1 MEQLL
6 VPYRSLADL
15 PGKRFLVLAPHPD
28 DEVFGCGGTLAR
40 LCERGAFVK
49 VIVCTDGAA
58 RSNDRAATIKTRQ
71 QESQQAA
78 AVLGL
83 PAPSFLGYEDRGLLY
98 GEDLVSRI
106 AELVNQYQVDAL
118 VAPSALEVHPDHY
131 ALALAAAESVR
142 RCPIVTVLYAYEVG
156 AAIRPDIL
164 VDITPVL
171 DKKALAMKCF
181 VSELNYQAYDS
192 HIAGLNRY
200 RSYTLNQ
207 GETAAEAFKQ
217 FSREELCIN
226 FQCIL
231 SDELRD
237 RREAGLAVLPPG
249 DPKRS
254 KVSVLIRSMDR
265 DSLYRALD
273 AVALQTWPNIE
284 IVVVAARSVHR
295 PLPSTWRGRE
305 LSFLVDGENKSR
317 SVAANVALK
326 AAKGEYLLF
335 LDDDDVI
342 YPSHIS
348 GLMSAIQYQSR
359 FQAVYSS
366 CEAIDFSAHRI
377 GSFGEPFQSARLYLE
392 NFMPI
397 HSVLFSKALVENI
410 GFDETLAVYEDW
422 DFWIQLSRR
431 TDFLHVPQMS
441 ALYQAGGDSGVG
453 LSPDPEL
460 QKKAK
465 EALYRK
471 WDSLTNGERT
481 LSAIAAY
488 LQSLQREL
496 NSKNIEIANL
506 QRQTADL
513 KNLATHLESRLSRTL
528 TGRLKKA
535 IPRPLQ
541 SQMRVVVNDI
551 RRFSLRGIVSATF
564 KLCRILVNQG
574 PQATYVALRRK
585 VIGQLRYRDWIRA
598 FDAMTPEDQNLIAE
612 KVTAWV
618 DPPKISILMPVFNTS
633 AEFLRRAIESVIEQS
648 YPHWELCIADDAST
662 DPNVKTLLDSFAAL
676 DTRIKVTYRSSNGH
690 ISAASNTALS
700 LATSNWIAL
709 LDHDDEL
716 AHNALFFFAQE
727 ISKESRVQI
736 LYSDEDKIDALGH
749 RSDPHFKPDWNPEL
763 IRSINYVSHLGVY
776 AKELV
781 QAVGGFRKGYE
792 GSQDYDLLLRC
803 SALIQPDQIRHIP
816 RVLYHW
822 RAVAGSTALDSSEKS
837 YPSHAGKKALVDF
850 LADDPQVSHVSD
862 GPASTT
868 YRVHYKVSDSPS
880 LVTIVIP
887 TRDRVDLLSACIDSV
902 LSRTRYRLFEILIVD
917 NDSQLAETRAYFRD
931 IQARDARIK
940 VLSYPGEF
948 NYSAINNFAV
958 KQAQGE
964 FILLLNNDIEVL
976 SEDWLTEMLSHVQ
989 RPGVGAVGAKLYYTQ
1004 GAIQHAGV
1012 IIGLG
1017 GVAGHSHKLFP
1028 HDAPGYFYR
1037 LKLAQDVS
1045 AVTAACLLIRKD
1057 IFLQVGGLDEVAFK
1071 VAFNDVDLCLK
1082 VRQAGHRIIWT
1093 PHAELLHHESV
1104 SRGLEDTSEKQ
1115 HRFSKEVEAMHEKW
1129 QTNVVADP
1137 FYSPNL
1143 TLDREDFSVAWPPRT
1158 PSIASLVKR

>member
-1 MEQLL
+1 MEQIL

-15 PGKRFLVLAPHPD
+15 SGKRFLVLAPHPD

-49 VIVCTDGAA
+49 VIVCTDGAG
-58 RSNDRAATIKTRQ
+58 RSNDRATTIQIRQ

-78 AVLGL
+78 TVLGL
-83 PAPSFLGYEDRGLLY
+83 PAPSFLGYADRGLLY
-98 GEDLVSRI
+98 GEELVSRI
-106 AELVNQYQVDAL
+106 SELLDQYQVDAL
-118 VAPSALEVHPDHY
+118 IAPSALEVHPDHY

-142 RCPIVTVLYAYEVG
+142 RCPGVKALYAYEVG

-181 VSELNYQAYDS
+181 VSELKYQAYDS

-217 FSREELCIN
+217 FSRDELCKQ
-226 FQCIL
+226 FDCIL
-231 SDELRD
+231 NDELRD
-237 RREAGLAVLPPG
+237 RREAGLPVRPLG
-249 DPKRS
+249 DTKQP
-254 KVSVLIRSMDR
+254 KVSILIRSMDR

-284 IVVVAARSVHR
+284 IVVVAACSVHR
-295 PLPSTWRGRE
+295 PLPATWRGRD
-305 LSFLVDGENKSR
+305 LLFLVDGESKSR
-317 SVAANVALK
+317 SVAANAALE
-326 AAKGEYLLF
+326 AANGDYLLF

-342 YPSHIS
+342 YPGHVS
-348 GLMSAIQYQSR
+348 GLMAAIQHQAR
-359 FQAVYSS
+359 FHAVYSS
-366 CEAIDFSAHRI
+366 CEAIDFTAHRI
-377 GSFGEPFQSARLYLE
+377 GSFGEPFQPARLYLE

-453 LSPDPEL
+453 LAPDPEV
-460 QKKAK
+460 QARAK
-465 EALYRK
+465 EALFDK
-471 WDSLTNGERT
+471 WNSSTHEERT
-481 LSAIAAY
+481 LSALAAY
-488 LQSLQREL
+488 FQSLRQEL
-496 NSKNIEIANL
+496 TSKNLEIAGL

-513 KNLATHLESRLSRTL
+513 KNLVSHLENRLSQSL
-528 TGRLKKA
+528 TGQLKKV
-535 IPRPLQ
+535 IPLSLRPKL
-541 SQMRVVVNDI
+541 RVLVNGI
-551 RRFSLRGIVSATF
+551 SRFSLEGTLSLGT
-564 KLCRILVNQG
+564 KLLRILVKQG
-574 PQATYVALRRK
+574 PQAAYLALRRK

-598 FDAMTPEDQNLIAE
+598 FDTLTPEDRSLIAE
-612 KVTAWV
+612 RVTAWV
-618 DPPKISILMPVFNTS
+618 NPPKISILMPVFNTS
-633 AEFLRRAIESVIEQS
+633 PDFLRRAIESVRGQS

-662 DPNVKTLLDSFAAL
+662 DPNVKTLLESFVAL
-676 DTRIKVTYRSSNGH
+676 DPRIKVTYRSSNGH
-690 ISAASNTALS
+690 ISAASNTALT
-700 LATSNWIAL
+700 LATADWIAL

-716 AHNALFFFAQE
+716 ADNALFFFALE
-727 ISKESRVQI
+727 ISKDSRVQI
-736 LYSDEDKIDALGH
+736 LYSDEDKIDASGH
-749 RSDPHFKPDWNPEL
+749 RFDPHFKPGWNPEL

-776 AKELV
+776 AKALV
-781 QAVGGFRKGYE
+781 QAAGGFRIGYE

-822 RAVAGSTALDSSEKS
+822 RAVSGSTALDSSEKS
-837 YPSHAGKKALVDF
+837 YPSRAGKKALVDF
-850 LADDPQVSHVSD
+850 LAGDPQVSHVSD

-887 TRDRVDLLSACIDSV
+887 TRDRVDLLSACIDSI

-917 NDSQLAETRAYFRD
+917 NDSQLAETRAYFKE
-931 IQARDARIK
+931 IQVRDARIK

-976 SEDWLTEMLSHVQ
+976 SEDWLTEMLSHAQ

-1037 LKLAQDVS
+1037 LKLAQDMS

-1093 PHAELLHHESV
+1093 PYAELLHHESV
-1104 SRGLEDTSEKQ
+1104 SRGLEDTPEKQ
-1115 HRFSKEVEAMHEKW
+1115 YRFSKEVQAMHEKW
-1129 QTNVVADP
+1129 QTNAVADP

-1143 TLDREDFSVAWPPRT
+1143 TLDREDFSIAWPPRT
-1158 PSIASLVKR
+1158 PTIASLIKR